1 VILHWQRYLVRKEVE
16 PPKRLKLAT
25 LTKVSAVKPPTTT
38 PGTNATSPSPS
49 PAPTHHGHTGAIV
62 GGVLSGIVGVAI
74 ILATLC
80 CFFRRRRRRQQASA
94 GHVSYAYEL
103 PSQHKHELEHPPSEM
118 ADPASDPAS
127 EMADPASEMTDPVSE
142 TTDSAAEM
150 VDPAVVMY
158 AGHVAAYWQKCGLI
172 R

>member
-1 VILHWQRYLVRKEVE
+1 VILRWQRYLVRKEVE

-25 LTKVSAVKPPTTT
+25 LTKISAVKPPTTT
-38 PGTNATSPSPS
+38 PGTNATSPSPSPS

-94 GHVSYAYEL
+94 GHVSYVYEL

-127 EMADPASEMTDPVSE
+127 EMADPVSE
-142 TTDSAAEM
+142 TTDSPSEM

-158 AGHVAAYWQKCGLI
+158 AGHVAAYWQKSGLI